1 MLYISGGTNVM
12 SDSGWGCTLRCGQ
25 MMLSHA
31 LILKHLGRG
40 EIFYRYTYII
50 LPIEIRLAM
59 DSGHL

>member
-1 MLYISGGTNVM
+1 MT
-12 SDSGWGCTLRCGQ
+12 DSGWGCTLRCGQ

-31 LILKHLGRG
+31 LILRHLGRG

-59 DSGHL
+59 ESRHL